1 MVDLLGKNNIYIKS
15 SVLSNFSNIGP
26 QGERNIVSKII
37 TNAQY
42 GDVIIYHNYLS
53 EYYVDCSNTSLKK
66 IIDFQITDVYGKKIN
81 LNGSNVTFSILFFK
95 T

>member
-1 MVDLLGKNNIYIKS
+1 MVDLLGIHTIYIKS

-53 EYYVDCSNTSLKK
+53 EDYVDCSNRSLK
-66 IIDFQITDVYGKKIN
+66 IIDFQITDVYGREID
-81 LNGSNVTFSILFFK
+81 LNGSNVTFSVLFFK